1 MLKHKFISF
10 VMAVLML
17 FTAGVQVFAETV
29 SETKLGME
37 SRVLISG
44 SLGSDMAGRTV
55 TMFVTEKGADLSK
68 LTPEQLWYIR
78 ELKTDD
84 TGYYELLFEV
94 DETKGAYD
102 VYVNETGKSL
112 EACTVS
118 DYSESAYIETDVET
132 ARKDGVISLA
142 YKIRNIFGYDNA
154 KYDMITAYYH
164 DGMLKNAVVNPI
176 DLSNNTTSLSDLQS
190 INVPD
195 ENEVNRIKFFILK
208 KDSLQPANEAT
219 MVYNHCGPE
228 FEYTTLAEE
237 TTIDL
242 AADTKGSTYEN
253 YVKYS
258 GRWAKNAS
266 NQMQG
271 YWTRP
276 YVEIRCD
283 ADVFK
288 ANIAGNFDL
297 YVNGELAWRQYPGM
311 SAGMRTYDFSPYL
324 ADGVSELMIIGASE
338 TYGIIIESVTLGAG
352 SRLYVKREKDSNM
365 LFIGDSITSA
375 GNGYSI
381 RVPMMTDSDFTTISK
396 SASNLCDEHGVAL
409 YPSVSSG
416 VYVVG
421 HETQFDRL
429 QTFQMIDTK
438 DIENGTYTL
447 KSDVG
452 GDTPYIHHSEENYS
466 DDNFDVVFFGLGTND
481 ELQNSGYINDFKE
494 DMSAF
499 IQKLKALYPGAT
511 VVITSLLPSNGQ
523 TEAQKSTYK
532 TRNENYKKI
541 IAELQGESWWDER
554 VKYFDM
560 TELEV
565 RYADTTEGEGLDTL
579 HPHTTHKDG
588 HEKIANIMVEW
599 LKQENIID

>member
-1 MLKHKFISF
+1 
-10 VMAVLML
+10 
-17 FTAGVQVFAETV
+17 
-29 SETKLGME
+29 
-37 SRVLISG
+37 
-44 SLGSDMAGRTV
+44 
-55 TMFVTEKGADLSK
+55 
-68 LTPEQLWYIR
+68 
-78 ELKTDD
+78 
-84 TGYYELLFEV
+84 
-94 DETKGAYD
+94 
-102 VYVNETGKSL
+102 
-112 EACTVS
+112 
-118 DYSESAYIETDVET
+118 
-132 ARKDGVISLA
+132 
-142 YKIRNIFGYDNA
+142 
-154 KYDMITAYYH
+154 
-164 DGMLKNAVVNPI
+164 
-176 DLSNNTTSLSDLQS
+176 
-190 INVPD
+190 
-195 ENEVNRIKFFILK
+195 
-208 KDSLQPANEAT
+208 
-219 MVYNHCGPE
+219 
-228 FEYTTLAEE
+228 
-237 TTIDL
+237 
-242 AADTKGSTYEN
+242 
-253 YVKYS
+253 
-258 GRWAKNAS
+258 
-266 NQMQG
+266 
-271 YWTRP
+271 
-276 YVEIRCD
+276 
-283 ADVFK
+283 
-288 ANIAGNFDL
+288 
-297 YVNGELAWRQYPGM
+297 
-311 SAGMRTYDFSPYL
+311 
-324 ADGVSELMIIGASE
+324 
-338 TYGIIIESVTLGAG
+338 
-352 SRLYVKREKDSNM
+352 M

-375 GNGYSI
+375 ENGYSI

-409 YPSVSSG
+409 YPSKSSG

-481 ELQNSGYINDFKE
+481 ELQNSEYINDFKE

-523 TEAQKSTYK
+523 TEAQKSIYK

-565 RYADTTEGEGLDTL
+565 RYADTKEGEGLDTL

>member
-1 MLKHKFISF
+1 MKGNVKMLKHKFVSF

-17 FTAGVQVFAETV
+17 FTVGIQVFAETV

-37 SRVLISG
+37 SRVFISG

-118 DYSESAYIETDVET
+118 DYSERAYIEADVET

-154 KYDMITAYYH
+154 TYDLITAYYH
-164 DGMLKNAVVNPI
+164 DGVLKNAVVNPI
-176 DLSNNTTSLSDLQS
+176 DLSNNTTSLNDLQS

-195 ENEVNRIKFFILK
+195 EKEVNRIKFFILK
-208 KDSLQPANEAT
+208 KDSLQPAAGTT

-228 FEYTTLAEE
+228 FEYTTLTEE

-258 GRWAKNAS
+258 GRWAKNAN

-283 ADVFK
+283 TDVFK

-297 YVNGELAWRQYPGM
+297 YVNGELVWKRYPSISTGM
-311 SAGMRTYDFSPYL
+311 HTYDFSPYL
-324 ADGVSELMIIGASE
+324 ADGVSELMIMSVNE
-338 TYGIIIESVTLGAG
+338 RDGIIIESVTLGAD
-352 SRLYVKREKDSNM
+352 SRLYVKREKELNM
-365 LFIGDSITSA
+365 LFIGSSSVSA
-375 GNGYSI
+375 NYGYSR
-381 RVPMMTDSDFTTISK
+381 RVPFALDADFTTISK
-396 SASNLCDEHGVAL
+396 SAASLSDNVGVRLFPYKSNGIYICGLM
-409 YPSVSSG
+409 
-416 VYVVG
+416 
-421 HETQFDRL
+421 TQFDRL
-429 QTFQMIDTK
+429 ETFQMIDTSNS
-438 DIENGTYTL
+438 ENGTYTL
-447 KSDVG
+447 QSGIG
-452 GDTPYIHHSEENYS
+452 GETPYIHHSEDNYS
-466 DDNFDVVFFGLGTND
+466 DDDYDIIICHLVMND
-481 ELQNSGYINDFKE
+481 EVYNEANAEEFRKNYP
-494 DMSAF
+494 AF
-499 IQKLKALYPGAT
+499 IAKLREIYPDAAIIAMKPFKGNPQSEAEAEKFKYRDNVVQQMAEDGLFSGENVYYLNTENLDLEYYDNLHAMEDGTEGHAKATKFIIDYL
-511 VVITSLLPSNGQ
+511 
-523 TEAQKSTYK
+523 K
-532 TRNENYKKI
+532 ENKI
-541 IAELQGESWWDER
+541 I
-554 VKYFDM
+554 K
-560 TELEV
+560 
-565 RYADTTEGEGLDTL
+565 
-579 HPHTTHKDG
+579 
-588 HEKIANIMVEW
+588 
-599 LKQENIID
+599 